1 MYAGCFGEVDP
12 LSWRTLECTGGT
24 IHLQDARSAKRS
36 RGSQEPVLVV
46 PDSLEAPYVQNMP
59 LDIDELMNSQ

>member
-1 MYAGCFGEVDP
+1 MYAGGSRCFGEVNP
-12 LSWRTLECTGGT
+12 LSWRTLECEPY
-24 IHLQDARSAKRS
+24 ILQDARSA
-36 RGSQEPVLVV
+36 RGSQEPVRVV